1 MVAGSLPSHAQGSS
15 ETLRYGASQPTTL
28 QAMAP
33 AMGTPEMV
41 HPEFPGGDAALI
53 QFLGQTLR
61 YPADAYKEGV
71 EGRVV
76 VSFWI
81 DEKGH
86 PYGFGLLQP
95 LHPSLD
101 AEAMRA
107 LKLMPNWTPGSRE
120 GRSTPMVVHVPVV
133 FRRPGG
139 SASNQ

>member
-1 MVAGSLPSHAQGSS
+1 MGGLLVSLIFS
-15 ETLRYGASQPTTL
+15 ASAVSATANKLP
-28 QAMAP
+28 
-33 AMGTPEMV
+33 GTPAVITASEPGEPELV

-61 YPADAYKEGV
+61 YPTDAYKDGV

-86 PYGFGLLQP
+86 PYGFGVLQS

-101 AEAMRA
+101 AEALRA
-107 LKLMPNWTPGSRE
+107 LKMMPDWAPGARN
-120 GRSTPMVVHVPVV
+120 GQAAPMVVHVPVV
-133 FRRPGG
+133 FRRP
-139 SASNQ
+139 ASGR